1 MKNFFK
7 KLNVKKIIIFAVII
21 ALVVAAVV
29 FFTGNKNDKKTSGA
43 TLTGKVTRGNIDK
56 IIEGTGT
63 VEAMDRYEVTA
74 IGVRGEVLS
83 CTFEEGDKVEKDQVL
98 YTIDSSD
105 ITASIDK
112 AVNALEKA
120 QDNYNDA
127 LEKIGYQT
135 VYAPIS
141 GTVIELG
148 AKVGDDVN
156 QGKIATIRNEDKMT
170 LDIMFLSEDAE
181 KISSGMSASV
191 KLSGSDA
198 EIPGTVSYVTT
209 GGFQSRRIEI
219 TVDNPGA
226 IQNGDTAT
234 AVVYSNNETFAGT
247 GEGTFTYFDEQ
258 VVLLETSGE
267 VVYIG
272 CEKDDRIEKG
282 ELLVK
287 LESKANERNL
297 KSAKLS
303 LEDARTSLKDAREKL
318 DDYVI
323 KAPISGTVTTKNIKA
338 GEKLDNTNS
347 SSAMAI
353 IADLSG
359 RTFDM
364 SIDELDIGKISV
376 GQAVQVVAD
385 AYENQRFTGIV
396 DKISVEGTSS
406 QGVTSYPV
414 TVLITDEKR
423 DMLTPGMNVT
433 GDIIIESVQNVLRV
447 PVSAVNR
454 GNLVIAKTSQPEVSG
469 EGAENMK
476 KRLTIPE
483 GFKAVR
489 VETGISSDNFIEI
502 KSGLDDGDEVVIPD
516 ATQGSTNMFGGMPGM
531 GGFRGS
537 MGGGMSG
544 GMGGA
549 RPSGNMGGGMGSN
562 RSGGNMGGAN
572 RTGGQNRTG
581 GSSGANRTNS
591 R

>member
-7 KLNVKKIIIFAVII
+7 NLNAKKIIIFVTII
-21 ALVVAAVV
+21 VLIVAAVL
-29 FFTGNKNDKKTSGA
+29 FFGGKKEDKATSGK

-56 IIEGTGT
+56 IIEGTGS

-83 CTFEEGDKVEKDQVL
+83 CTFEEGDKVTKDQIL

-105 ITASIDK
+105 VTASIDK

-141 GTVIELG
+141 GTVIELN
-148 AKVGDDVN
+148 ANVGDDVG
-156 QGKIATIRNEDKMT
+156 QGKIAVIRNEDQMK
-170 LDIMFLSEDAE
+170 LDIKFLKDDAE
-181 KISSGMSASV
+181 KITEGMNASV
-191 KLSGSDA
+191 KLSGSDT
-198 EIPGTVSYVTT
+198 EISGRVSYVTS
-209 GGFQSRRIEI
+209 GGFKERRIEI
-219 TVDNPGA
+219 VVDNPGA
-226 IQNGDTAT
+226 IKDGDTAT
-234 AVVYSNNETFAGT
+234 AVVYAEGETFAGT
-247 GEGTFTYFDEQ
+247 GEGTFTYSDEQ
-258 VVLLETSGE
+258 TVLLETSGE
-267 VVYIG
+267 VSFLG

-282 ELLVK
+282 DILVK

-297 KSAKLS
+297 KSARLS
-303 LEDARTSLKDAREKL
+303 LDDAKTSLKDAREKL

-323 KAPISGTVTTKNIKA
+323 KAPISGTVTTKNIKV

-347 SSAMAI
+347 NTAMAI

-364 SIDELDIGKISV
+364 NIDELDIGKINV
-376 GQAVQVVAD
+376 GQSVQVVAD
-385 AYENQRFTGIV
+385 AYENERFVGVV

-433 GDIIIESVQNVLRV
+433 GDIIIESVENVLRV
-447 PVSAVNR
+447 PVSSVNR
-454 GNLVIAKTSQPEVSG
+454 GNIVIAKTSQPEISG
-469 EGAENMK
+469 ENAERTK
-476 KRLTIPE
+476 SRLTVPQ
-483 GFKAVR
+483 GFKVVR
-489 VETGISSDNFIEI
+489 VETGISSDDFIEI
-502 KSGLDDGDEVVIPD
+502 KSGLDEGDEVVIPD
-516 ATQGSTNMFGGMPGM
+516 ATEGTSNFGIPGISGGMPGM
-531 GGFRGS
+531 GGNRP
-537 MGGGMSG
+537 GGNIG
-544 GMGGA
+544 G
-549 RPSGNMGGGMGSN
+549 N
-562 RSGGNMGGAN
+562 RTGGNMGGN
-572 RTGGQNRTG
+572 RTGGNA
-581 GSSGANRTNS
+581 SRTNS